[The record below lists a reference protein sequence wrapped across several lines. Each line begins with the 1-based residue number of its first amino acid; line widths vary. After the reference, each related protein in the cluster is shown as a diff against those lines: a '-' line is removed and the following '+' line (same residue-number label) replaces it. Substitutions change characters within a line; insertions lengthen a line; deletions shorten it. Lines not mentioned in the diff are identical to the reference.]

1 MATKVQLAEQ
11 VKRMLSGGDSRSD
24 SDIDIREIIQAVE
37 SARDSVI
44 FQLLTSTVEN
54 AQSPSFSDTELYSQL
69 TEKKAISSGG
79 AYNSGYYYPLPEY
92 LLLPED
98 KGLYSVTKKNDFKSS
113 GMFVRAQGTPGFWD
127 SVASSEGLL
136 TYYVF
141 SDGESPRIWIKSN
154 LAIDI
159 RYIPTTKNI
168 ASTTELKG
176 GGIINDAVVK
186 SVYQMYVPMTQIMKD
201 NLGDNVP
208 KINK

>member
-24 SDIDIREIIQAVE
+24 SDIREIIQAVE

-69 TEKKAISSGG
+69 TEKKAISAGT
-79 AYNSGYYYPLPEY
+79 AYNSGYSYSIPEY

-98 KGLYSVTKKNDFKSS
+98 KGLYSVTKKNNFKSS
-113 GMFVRAQGTPGFWD
+113 GMFVRAQGAPGFWD

-141 SDGESPRIWIKSN
+141 SDGESPRIWIRN
-154 LAIDI
+154 NVAIDI

-176 GGIINDAVVK
+176 GGIIDDAVVK
-186 SVYQMYVPMTQIMKD
+186 SVYQMYVPER
-201 NLGDNVP
+201 
-208 KINK
+208 

>member
-1 MATKVQLAEQ
+1 
-11 VKRMLSGGDSRSD
+11 
-24 SDIDIREIIQAVE
+24 
-37 SARDSVI
+37 
-44 FQLLTSTVEN
+44 
-54 AQSPSFSDTELYSQL
+54 
-69 TEKKAISSGG
+69 
-79 AYNSGYYYPLPEY
+79 
-92 LLLPED
+92 
-98 KGLYSVTKKNDFKSS
+98 
-113 GMFVRAQGTPGFWD
+113 MFVRAQGTPGFWD

-141 SDGESPRIWIKSN
+141 SDGGTPRVWIRTN

>member
-69 TEKKAISSGG
+69 TEKKAISAGT
-79 AYNSGYYYPLPEY
+79 AYNSGYSYSIPEY

-98 KGLYSVTKKNDFKSS
+98 KGLYSVTIKNNFKSS
-113 GMFVRAQGTPGFWD
+113 GMFVRAQGVPGFWD

-141 SDGESPRIWIKSN
+141 SDGESPRIWIRN
-154 LAIDI
+154 NVAIDI

-176 GGIINDAVVK
+176 GGIIDDAVVK